1 MREIKFRAWDRYN
14 ERMVEPRNILKIY
27 MSRLNQEPY
36 LIVYLKKWMN
46 PNKEI
51 KEIDKCY
58 TNEFELMQY
67 TGLKDR
73 NGVEIYEGDVLRNID
88 NPHVDKLP
96 FKVVWSDYYGAWF
109 WWSSEGEVVTDYF
122 YQSIAKCCEIIGN
135 IHEGGEEMTRERKE
149 K

>member
-1 MREIKFRAWDRYN
+1 MREIKFRAWDRFN
-14 ERMVEPRNILKIY
+14 ERMVEPKNILKIC

-73 NGVEIYEGDVLRNID
+73 NGVEIFEGDILEC
-88 NPHVDKLP
+88 K
-96 FKVVWSDYYGAWF
+96 F
-109 WWSSEGEVVTDYF
+109 SSERFVVEFDVKTAQFTTKSNWLWSILDRCEV
-122 YQSIAKCCEIIGN
+122 IGN
-135 IHEGGEEMTRERKE
+135 IHDNPELMGEK

>member
-1 MREIKFRAWDRYN
+1 MREIKFRAWDRFN
-14 ERMVEPRNILKIY
+14 ERMVEPKNILKIC

-73 NGVEIYEGDVLRNID
+73 NGVEIFEGDILEC
-88 NPHVDKLP
+88 K
-96 FKVVWSDYYGAWF
+96 F
-109 WWSSEGEVVTDYF
+109 SSERFVVEFDVKTAQFTTKSNWLWSILDRCEV
-122 YQSIAKCCEIIGN
+122 IGN
-135 IHEGGEEMTRERKE
+135 IHDNPELMGVK

>member
-1 MREIKFRAWDRYN
+1 MREIHFRGKRVGKGGWVYGYYKYVKMLD
-14 ERMVEPRNILKIY
+14 EHI
-27 MSRLNQEPY
+27 
-36 LIVYLKKWMN
+36 IVGDDDYVS
-46 PNKEI
+46 
-51 KEIDKCY
+51 Y
-58 TNEFELMQY
+58 TVIPETVGQN

-73 NGVEIYEGDVLRNID
+73 DGGEIYEGDVLRNVD
-88 NPHVDKLP
+88 NPLVDKLP

-135 IHEGGEEMTRERKE
+135 IHEGERMTRERKE